1 MFINKAQ
8 LDHLHCNFTIFQ
20 AFQENIN
27 YCLKPQHYHVVVF
40 EIWVNSYLSPPFQEL
55 EKPKTYKRIQL
66 PLSVVLYV
74 ISLLKS
80 HTNGIHY

>member
-40 EIWVNSYLSPPFQEL
+40 EFWVNSYLNPPFEEL
-55 EKPKTYKRIQL
+55 KNQRRINGFNYRC
-66 PLSVVLYV
+66 PLSFMSSVF
-74 ISLLKS
+74 
-80 HTNGIHY
+80 

>member
-40 EIWVNSYLSPPFQEL
+40 EIWVNSYLNLPFQE
-55 EKPKTYKRIQL
+55 
-66 PLSVVLYV
+66 
-74 ISLLKS
+74 
-80 HTNGIHY
+80 